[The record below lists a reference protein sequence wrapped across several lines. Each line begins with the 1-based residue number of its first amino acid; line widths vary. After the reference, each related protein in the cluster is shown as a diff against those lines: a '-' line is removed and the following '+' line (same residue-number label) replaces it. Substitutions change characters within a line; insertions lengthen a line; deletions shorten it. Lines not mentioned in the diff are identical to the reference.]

1 MNFQCLG
8 NRKMI
13 LANYCKFTKCGQ
25 SCLCLL
31 LHKLVNF
38 GGKRMA
44 KFILD
49 SDLDER
55 LRIIL
60 KRIKA
65 LEEGGGGASSF
76 LDLTDTPNSYSG
88 QGNKLVAV
96 NSGATGLTFGRRIFV
111 SDSAPTSAD
120 GEDGDLW
127 FEY

>member
-1 MNFQCLG
+1 
-8 NRKMI
+8 
-13 LANYCKFTKCGQ
+13 
-25 SCLCLL
+25 
-31 LHKLVNF
+31 
-38 GGKRMA
+38 MA

-65 LEEGGGGASSF
+65 LEEGGGGGGGASSF
-76 LDLTDTPNSYSG
+76 LDLTDTPNSYAG
-88 QGNKLVAV
+88 QGNKLVTV
-96 NSGATGLTFGRRIFV
+96 SSGATGLTFGRRIFV

-120 GEDGDLW
+120 GQDGDLW